1 MHAVAYIDQGVFR
14 QWHSYHTTALMEASD
29 YTCSQYTGPI
39 YNIHN
44 DHHRP
49 KLTPRSLDPAV
60 IVEPSHPQT
69 VASSLEIPVATCK
82 QSWAS
87 PLRCVAGCLW
97 RLLWQ
102 RPPFPSE
109 RLPVSAPTSRPHA
122 CTRAGAHGLRV
133 YDEVLTAASYTPP
146 ARNKCRSTTRPDNI
160 HVLCLSL
167 RIT

>member
-1 MHAVAYIDQGVFR
+1 
-14 QWHSYHTTALMEASD
+14 MEASD

-44 DHHRP
+44 DHHRR

-60 IVEPSHPQT
+60 IVENAHPQT
-69 VASSLEIPVATCK
+69 VASSLEYPGRRLFRINKVATCK

-109 RLPVSAPTSRPHA
+109 RLPVPAPTSRPHA
-122 CTRAGAHGLRV
+122 CTRGCTRIESLRGP
-133 YDEVLTAASYTPP
+133 DQTTAPETPP
-146 ARNKCRSTTRPDNI
+146 TWNKCRSTTRPDNI
-160 HVLCLSL
+160 HVPCPSP